1 MFSRARIAE
10 FIEKATTIESAGGPY
25 CESYFDEYKFAEIL
39 INECTRLMQERWY
52 ALNDGTDDASD
63 DDKRMI
69 GIRVGKKS
77 ELIRMIN
84 EINQHFGRE

>member
-52 ALNDGTDDASD
+52 SLNDSTDDASD

-77 ELIRMIN
+77 ELVRMIN
-84 EINQHFGRE
+84 EINQHFCRE